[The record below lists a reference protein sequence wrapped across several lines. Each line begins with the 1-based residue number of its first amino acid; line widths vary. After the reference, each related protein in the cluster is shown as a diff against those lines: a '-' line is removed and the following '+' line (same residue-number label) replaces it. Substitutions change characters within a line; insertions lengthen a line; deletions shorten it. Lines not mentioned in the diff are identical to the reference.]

1 MPLGRRA
8 PHRMG
13 PAAQLPA
20 IARNARRTIETPHE
34 APAAMNHIRRTF
46 SNTQGQTMTEY
57 ALILAL
63 LVTLTLAF
71 LPTFGAS
78 VLNLFNELA
87 TVFGGS

>member
-1 MPLGRRA
+1 
-8 PHRMG
+8 
-13 PAAQLPA
+13 
-20 IARNARRTIETPHE
+20 
-34 APAAMNHIRRTF
+34 MNRIRRTF
-46 SNTQGQTMTEY
+46 SASEGQTMTEY

-63 LVTLTLAF
+63 LVTLTLGF